1 MANQRGLRNKDDHY
15 VLEGL
20 KAHINELVSRGGN
33 VVGMYVHLQNL
44 VPEFLGHEG
53 VKTILQENEHR
64 LSTLEPPPRQRNN
77 QAMLQELPH
86 DWKRRGHNF
95 FRPCIHDARKILED
109 NPRPRYK
116 GKQKPVYWPRDIV
129 FHEPS
134 RGYTV
139 AQSIKIIKSIYAF
152 ALTHN
157 LLAPGYDP
165 RFSDEDLSDQDG
177 PQDER
182 GHEDEE
188 GFETTDE
195 EEVEMHQEESES
207 LASEDESLEV
217 EHEDE
222 HEVQHEYEEDM
233 LNRSGS
239 RARGN
244 IITSDTDEGTVPD
257 ENQVAGN
264 IITSDTDEG
273 TVPDENQV
281 AGPSKESPRRSKR
294 QKKTRK

>member
-1 MANQRGLRNKDDHY
+1 MAYQRGLRNKDDHY

-95 FRPCIHDARKILED
+95 FRPCIQDARKILED

-134 RGYTV
+134 RGYDV
-139 AQSIKIIKSIYAF
+139 AQSIQIIKSIYAF

-157 LLAPGYDP
+157 FLAPGYDP
-165 RFSDEDLSDQDG
+165 GFSDEDLSDQDG

-182 GHEDEE
+182 GHVDEE
-188 GFETTDE
+188 GFETTEE
-195 EEVEMHQEESES
+195 EEVEMHEEESES
-207 LASEDESLEV
+207 LSSEDESPEV

-233 LNRSGS
+233 LNLSGS
-239 RARGN
+239 RAR
-244 IITSDTDEGTVPD
+244 
-257 ENQVAGN
+257 GN